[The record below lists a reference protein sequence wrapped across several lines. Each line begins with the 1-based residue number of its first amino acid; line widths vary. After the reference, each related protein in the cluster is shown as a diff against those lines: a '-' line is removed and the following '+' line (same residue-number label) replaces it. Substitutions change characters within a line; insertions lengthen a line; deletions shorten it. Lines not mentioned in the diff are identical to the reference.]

1 MWIVLA
7 ALFLIVKKTRKEGV
21 TLAIGL
27 ILHVIVCN
35 VLLKNIVARPRPY
48 TEVEGLVSL
57 IGKLS
62 DYSFP
67 SGHTVAGRGPMVA
80 EMRFCLCF
88 CRSRPSATG
97 TGVWRPRGC
106 SLKSWL
112 GGQPMG
118 DGQAHHIQTVF
129 PTHSSWDKEAA
140 RGCVRNA
147 VQTPVPA
154 QPLQAALSFT
164 ARTKASCPGGWLQAT
179 ARP

>member
-1 MWIVLA
+1 MNIEGQILIWIQENIRNNWLTILMKGISLLSNMGIMWIVLA

-67 SGHTVAGRGPMVA
+67 SGHTVVTFMGATVLYKKFPKYIGITAFIWAVITG
-80 EMRFCLCF
+80 F
-88 CRSRPSATG
+88 SRMYL
-97 TGVWRPRGC
+97 GVHY
-106 SLKSWL
+106 LTDIL
-112 GGQPMG
+112 GGG
-118 DGQAHHIQTVF
+118 ILGIILGYV
-129 PTHSSWDKEAA
+129 
-140 RGCVRNA
+140 VVLI
-147 VQTPVPA
+147 VQKLDRKIFV
-154 QPLQAALSFT
+154 
-164 ARTKASCPGGWLQAT
+164 KK
-179 ARP
+179 